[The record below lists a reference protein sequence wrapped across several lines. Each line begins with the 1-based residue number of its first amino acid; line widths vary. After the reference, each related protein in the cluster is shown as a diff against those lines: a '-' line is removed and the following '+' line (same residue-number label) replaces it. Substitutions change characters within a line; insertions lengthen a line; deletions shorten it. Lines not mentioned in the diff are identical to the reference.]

1 MSVSHLNNRPGS
13 YSTQHLIATLIADKG
28 IRYDNYTFT
37 SILNSSHYD
46 GKGHNTMTYENITD
60 TVWDYLQA
68 EDTKIAKKILVALDY
83 DIASFIDYKDGE
95 IYIEKVYSDA
105 FIPNYLFNYI
115 QLHAKKIVAF
125 RQGVIS

>member
-1 MSVSHLNNRPGS
+1 
-13 YSTQHLIATLIADKG
+13 
-28 IRYDNYTFT
+28 
-37 SILNSSHYD
+37 
-46 GKGHNTMTYENITD
+46 MTYENITD
-60 TVWDYLQA
+60 TVWDYLQG

-95 IYIEKVYSDA
+95 IYIEKVYSGA

-115 QLHAKKIVAF
+115 QSHAKKILAF